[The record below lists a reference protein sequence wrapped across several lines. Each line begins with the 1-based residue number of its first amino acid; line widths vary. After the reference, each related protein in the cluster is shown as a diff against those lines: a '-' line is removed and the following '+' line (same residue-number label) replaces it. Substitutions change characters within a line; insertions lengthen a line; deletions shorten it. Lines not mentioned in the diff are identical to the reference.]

1 MRNTFVEKLDRKSA
15 YKVIGKVFGDR
26 FQFYYAESRKS
37 KNKNYLLNE
46 DGKDCWGIF
55 HKVEKYLE
63 IYVHDTLTNHDTS
76 ICMLDG
82 KFVVLGDESINNN
95 KHLQISYK
103 KSMFEQFGGS
113 YKRYLHNQLNKV
125 LEM

>member
-1 MRNTFVEKLDRKSA
+1 MEKTFVEKLDRKSA

-55 HKVEKYLE
+55 IKLKS
-63 IYVHDTLTNHDTS
+63 TW
-76 ICMLDG
+76 
-82 KFVVLGDESINNN
+82 
-95 KHLQISYK
+95 
-103 KSMFEQFGGS
+103 KSMFMI
-113 YKRYLHNQLNKV
+113 L
-125 LEM
+125 